1 MKTIYLDH
9 AATTPLS
16 PNVYIKMRPFL
27 EGSYGNPSSIHE
39 MGAIAK
45 KAINE
50 ARKKV
55 ANILN
60 CKSSEI
66 IFTSGGT
73 EATNLAILG
82 YADKNPDKKE
92 IIISKIEHHATLHA
106 CAYLE
111 KKGYL
116 IHIVQ
121 VDNEGFIDLEDLTK
135 RMNKKTLMVSVIWG
149 NNEIGTIQNIEKISS
164 ICKEYHTILHVD
176 AVQMIGNMK
185 IDLRQLDIDMMTVSA
200 HKFYGPKGIG
210 FLYKK
215 ESVEIENLMHGGM
228 QERGLRPGTENV
240 AGIIGLAEALE
251 QATTNLEKYALH
263 LRGLSKGLLET
274 LRKKIPSI
282 RLNGPAIDDHRLPG
296 ILSLAFD
303 NIKSFDLAFALDQEH
318 IYVST
323 GSACNA
329 TDIKP
334 SHVLCAINQRNIRNT
349 GTIRISFG
357 VQNSLEDIEYIAQK
371 INECYMNHQDE

>member
-16 PNVYIKMRPFL
+16 PIAYEKMKPFF
-27 EGSYGNPSSIHE
+27 ESFYGNPSSVHE
-39 MGAIAK
+39 MGAAAK

-55 ANILN
+55 AGILN
-60 CKSSEI
+60 CKPSEI

-82 YADKNPDKKE
+82 YADKNPEKKE
-92 IIISKIEHHATLHA
+92 IITTKIEHHATLHA
-106 CAYLE
+106 CEYLE
-111 KKGYL
+111 KNGYVIHKLDVNQEGSL
-116 IHIVQ
+116 I
-121 VDNEGFIDLEDLTK
+121 LEDLNRTI
-135 RMNKKTLMVSVIWG
+135 NKNTLMVSVIWG
-149 NNEIGTIQNIEKISS
+149 NNEIGTIQDMEGISS
-164 ICKEYHTILHVD
+164 ICMKNNVALHVD
-176 AVQMIGNMK
+176 AVQMIGNKK
-185 IDLRQLDIDMMTVSA
+185 IDLSQSGIDMMTVSA

-215 ESVEIENLMHGGM
+215 DAIEIGNLMHGGM
-228 QERGLRPGTENV
+228 QELSHRPGTENV
-240 AGIIGLAEALE
+240 AGIIGLVEALE
-251 QATTNLEKYALH
+251 QSSNNVDPYVKH
-263 LRGLSKGLLET
+263 LSGLSKELFKALQQ
-274 LRKKIPSI
+274 RIPSI
-282 RLNGPAIDDHRLPG
+282 RLNGPKLGENRLPG
-296 ILSLAFD
+296 ILSLSFN

-334 SHVLCAINQRNIRNT
+334 SHVLCAIKQKDIKQT
-349 GTIRISFG
+349 GTIRVSFG
-357 VQNSLEDIEYIAQK
+357 VQNQKEDINYIAQK
-371 INECYMNHQDE
+371 IEECYLNHQA